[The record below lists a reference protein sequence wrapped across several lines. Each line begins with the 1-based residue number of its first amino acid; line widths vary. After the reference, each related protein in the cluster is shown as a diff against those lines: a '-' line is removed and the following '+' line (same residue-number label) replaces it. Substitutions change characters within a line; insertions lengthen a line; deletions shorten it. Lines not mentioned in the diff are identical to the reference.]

1 MATLRIVSQ
10 ASAEAQWDRVKGHT
24 LAASL
29 EAARF
34 GLSLEAREGQ
44 NLHTRLKGRKGLYPP
59 FTALVCPCAL
69 LLARREVLT
78 PRLEGL
84 PFARLTNHHPVHL
97 SAFWAGV
104 EA

>member
-1 MATLRIVSQ
+1 MAALRIVSQ

-44 NLHTRLKGRKGLYPP
+44 NLHTRLKGRKGLYP
-59 FTALVCPCAL
+59 LSL
-69 LLARREVLT
+69 LR
-78 PRLEGL
+78 
-84 PFARLTNHHPVHL
+84 
-97 SAFWAGV
+97 SAYVRVFVRSAGGTSS
-104 EA
+104 AP

>member
-10 ASAEAQWDRVKGHT
+10 ASAEVQWDRVKGHT

-44 NLHTRLKGRKGLYPP
+44 NLHTRLK
-59 FTALVCPCAL
+59 
-69 LLARREVLT
+69 
-78 PRLEGL
+78 
-84 PFARLTNHHPVHL
+84 
-97 SAFWAGV
+97 S
-104 EA
+104 